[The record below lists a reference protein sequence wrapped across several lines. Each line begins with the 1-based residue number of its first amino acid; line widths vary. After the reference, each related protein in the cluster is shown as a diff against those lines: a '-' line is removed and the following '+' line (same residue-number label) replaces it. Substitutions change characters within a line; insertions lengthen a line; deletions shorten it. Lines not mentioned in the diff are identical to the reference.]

1 MRMMGWRDH
10 SFSTVPKFPE
20 KYFAKKCFRKI
31 LWMYQMNDPKLLL
44 QQLQKYMILSMQI
57 KGKIKIRVN
66 SFWNERCVN
75 RSEEELTTNETVH
88 KNILSLQKYMIV
100 LRKPRQILNLNR
112 SHKVSVSKSF
122 ALPWSWVHL
131 FICKWYVRSF
141 QFYRL
146 PNRVYR
152 VMIAQLYSD
161 FVKIRSID
169 TDWKISWNSS

>member
-88 KNILSLQKYMIV
+88 KNILS
-100 LRKPRQILNLNR
+100 
-112 SHKVSVSKSF
+112 HKVSVSKSF

-161 FVKIRSID
+161 FVKIRSTD

>member
-75 RSEEELTTNETVH
+75 RSEEELTTNETVQ
-88 KNILSLQKYMIV
+88 KNIWFYPYKNIWSYWKNHRKSWTWTHATKFQLAKV
-100 LRKPRQILNLNR
+100 LHCLG
-112 SHKVSVSKSF
+112 HGCT
-122 ALPWSWVHL
+122 
-131 FICKWYVRSF
+131 CKWYVQSF

-152 VMIAQLYSD
+152 VMIAHLFSD
-161 FVKIRSID
+161 FVKIQSTD
-169 TDWKISWNSS
+169 TDWKISWNNS